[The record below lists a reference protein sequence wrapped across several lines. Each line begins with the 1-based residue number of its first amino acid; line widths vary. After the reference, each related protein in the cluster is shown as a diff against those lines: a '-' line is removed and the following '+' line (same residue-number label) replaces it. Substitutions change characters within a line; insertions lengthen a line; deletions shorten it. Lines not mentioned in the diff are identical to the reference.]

1 MNEQEF
7 IESIDFSFPYKDE
20 NRSIALI
27 NQAREISANASFM
40 VLHEIVRAPEE
51 IPLELREILY
61 KKWLSGFSHKLLPAV
76 NEAAKLVLSG
86 KGLPVGRALELM
98 GQFKTE
104 TGQYCAL
111 SIVYFSCDDQ
121 EGKAD
126 DFYNDI
132 IECWQIA

>member
-20 NRSIALI
+20 SRSLALI
-27 NQAREISANASFM
+27 NQARDISANASFM

-51 IPLELREILY
+51 ISLELRENLY
-61 KKWLSGFSHKLLPAV
+61 KKWLNGFSHKLLPAV
-76 NEAAKLVLSG
+76 SEAAKSMLSG
-86 KGLPVGRALELM
+86 KELSVGRVLELLE
-98 GQFKTE
+98 QFKTE

-126 DFYNDI
+126 DFYNEI
-132 IECWQIA
+132 IEHWKIA